1 MGAGLPVAQTTTR
14 ARRLTIIALLIAALT
29 GVFSAGAAFA
39 TAPIPLDD
47 GFVTDDTAALSS
59 SEHEAVETRLD
70 ELASQSDADL
80 FVVFVDR
87 FTDPADRIEWTD
99 QVAVLNN
106 LGANQYLPA
115 IAVDE
120 RSYYISADLNGP
132 LSDAKLTD
140 VQQKIQPLLS
150 DGDWAGAVILAADEI
165 QGDGGAGVL
174 RFVLAAAAVI
184 VLALIIWAIVRAVRA
199 HRRRE
204 AVRRRGAMPETPDPN
219 DPFSTMTDE
228 QVATAAGS
236 ALVQADDAITSSR
249 EELGFAVAQYGE
261 AATAE
266 FTQAVDA
273 AKAKMSEAFDLKQ
286 KLDDEVEDSVF
297 DRRAWNL
304 RIVALCD
311 EIDDTLDAQT
321 AAFDALRRLEQNAG
335 PELERVRGERAA
347 AQPAVDEADAAV
359 SRLTGEYD
367 PTALASVADNPS
379 QARERLALADRSLA
393 AAAEALA
400 AGRTG
405 EAAFAIRT
413 AEQSTAQA
421 VQLVQAITAL
431 GDELQMLEGKARE
444 LIAELQTDVV
454 TAARLPDSA
463 GAIAPVIA
471 ATTAQLQQAQSELTG
486 ASRSPQRVLDAL
498 TTADAQIDAAI
509 AQGTETVQREQRA
522 RQLLDQTLAQAQ
534 SEIRA
539 TREFID
545 TRRGTVGDTA
555 RTRLSQA
562 EAAIAHATS
571 VRDRDSVV
579 ALREAQNALA
589 LSQQAF
595 AAAQSDLTAYSP
607 GGWGGSPYGGSGGS
621 DLAGDILGGIIGGL
635 LAGGGSGGGGFSGG
649 SSGNWR
655 SSGGGGFRTSGF
667 GGSGRSSRSSSFGR
681 SGGGRSGRS
690 GGGRF

>member
-106 LGANQYLPA
+106 LGANQYLLA

-140 VQQKIQPLLS
+140 VGQKIQPLLS